1 MIFRALVDFDPA
13 IYRAYG
19 IKAASNVAA
28 FVLEPIYW
36 DTFQAVMKKHVAKN
50 DARLIAGKDAIRL
63 ELTVTV
69 DYRSRSLSQNAWL
82 WAAHTLEANFL
93 NGHRSAWT
101 EKHNILFSERG
112 TITPEDVHY
121 DYMEQ
126 YAARGY
132 VDVDPS
138 MLQGLIRMIEA
149 DTGHVMKRE
158 PLPDGRV
165 RLEVWK
171 TSSYLDVKEF
181 CELARKV
188 EAQMLS
194 YGVTFREA
202 YEFLDLQ
209 DQLAEI
215 EKRIPKERI
224 NS

>member
-36 DTFQAVMKKHVAKN
+36 DTFQEAMKRFIAKN
-50 DARLIAGKDAIRL
+50 DARLIAGKDAFRL
-63 ELTVTV
+63 ELSVSV

-101 EKHNILFSERG
+101 DRQGIIWRERG
-112 TITPEDVHY
+112 TITPEDVHA

-126 YAARGY
+126 YAARGT
-132 VDVDPS
+132 VDCDPEI
-138 MLQGLIRMIEA
+138 LQGLAMMIER

-158 PLPDGRV
+158 PLPDGRI

-171 TSSYLDVKEF
+171 TSSYLDVREF
-181 CELARKV
+181 CELARHV

-202 YEFLDLQ
+202 YEFLNLQ

-215 EKRIPKERI
+215 EKRAANGR
-224 NS
+224 